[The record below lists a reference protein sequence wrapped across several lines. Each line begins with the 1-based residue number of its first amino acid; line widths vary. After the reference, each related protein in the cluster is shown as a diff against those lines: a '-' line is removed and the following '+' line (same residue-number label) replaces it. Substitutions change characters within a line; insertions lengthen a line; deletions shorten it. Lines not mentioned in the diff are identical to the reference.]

1 MLRGLASD
9 TKGIAM
15 NQSCLRRLPLS
26 GRAFAARTFLVL
38 AAIGLSAPTWAQ
50 AQVNFIEPDKYADVP
65 FMTKDRDSALKTL
78 REHFDKLAKK
88 LPSGQ
93 TLIVDVTDVD
103 LAGRI
108 DPARLN
114 GQDVRVLR
122 GMADWPMIALRY
134 RIEAGGKVIKSGE
147 ERVADMNYMQSF
159 NRYPA
164 GEPLRYE
171 KQMLDN
177 WFAKEVLGTR

>member
-1 MLRGLASD
+1 MHQSSFLQSRSGTRALFLFVAL
-9 TKGIAM
+9 GI
-15 NQSCLRRLPLS
+15 
-26 GRAFAARTFLVL
+26 
-38 AAIGLSAPTWAQ
+38 SAPVWAQ

-65 FMTKDRDSALKTL
+65 FAIKDRDSTLNTL

-88 LPSGQ
+88 LPTGQ
-93 TLIVDVTDVD
+93 TLAVDVTDVD
-103 LAGRI
+103 LAGRM

-122 GMADWPMIALRY
+122 GMADWPVIALRY
-134 RIEAGGKVIKSGE
+134 RIEAAGKVVKSGE
-147 ERVADMNYMQSF
+147 ARVADMNYMQSF

-177 WFAKEVLGTR
+177 WFAKDVLGTR